1 MFQSKTL
8 MWELF
13 VVRLKREINILLY
26 KKKKSAVWAAMEKKK
41 IEKHIE
47 VIFLLI
53 TEELICTN

>member
-41 IEKHIE
+41 NRETYRSYFP
-47 VIFLLI
+47 V
-53 TEELICTN
+53 NN